1 MWKAF
6 GLGNRVKMKN
16 LFASTKT
23 IKVTWTMIPIPIYE
37 EKKSEIRK
45 ALDIIT
51 QLASLEPQ
59 KDYSA
64 KLIQQAIN
72 VLHNELDRLYDK
84 V

>member
-1 MWKAF
+1 MTH
-6 GLGNRVKMKN
+6 M
-16 LFASTKT
+16 
-23 IKVTWTMIPIPIYE
+23 PIQE
-37 EKKSEIRK
+37 EKKSEIRQ
-45 ALDIIT
+45 ALDVIT
-51 QLASLEPQ
+51 QLATLEPQ

>member
-1 MWKAF
+1 M
-6 GLGNRVKMKN
+6 
-16 LFASTKT
+16 T
-23 IKVTWTMIPIPIYE
+23 PIPIQE

-45 ALDIIT
+45 ALDLIT
-51 QLASLEPQ
+51 QIETLEPQ